1 MTNILTLT
9 FEPFE
14 GGDIVIKT
22 FTTEQENSL
31 VGYGR
36 ALAEVLPALREDGFV
51 PFFYTLI
58 DGQRRIESL
67 EAWEKG
73 NAMIDFQGFRHSWFM
88 EAT

>member
-9 FEPFE
+9 FEPIE
-14 GGDIVIKT
+14 GGDVVIKT

-51 PFFYTLI
+51 PFFSRLLTGTAALSLLKH
-58 DGQRRIESL
+58 GRR
-67 EAWEKG
+67 
-73 NAMIDFQGFRHSWFM
+73 
-88 EAT
+88 ATP